1 VRVLGLETATP
12 YGSVAVVG
20 AEGLRGE
27 ITALVPMR
35 HLEWLLPAV
44 ERVLAEAAIRRE
56 DIEGLAVSIGP
67 GGFTGLRIAIATAAA
82 WARAAGIPVIGLSTL
97 EGLAATVA
105 GPGLIA
111 PLLDAKRGEVAAA
124 LFRREDDLTLTRLHD
139 DIVLSPDRLA
149 EVVDADQ
156 PALLLGDGLARWGEA
171 IHHTLPAARQGAPA
185 AWVPRAAVVA
195 ALGRERL
202 LGGRGDDPYRLA
214 PRYGRSPAMATMG

>member
-20 AEGLRGE
+20 AEGLRAE

-35 HLEWLLPAV
+35 HLEWLLPAA

-97 EGLAATVA
+97 EGLAATVP

-156 PALLLGDGLARWGEA
+156 PALLLGDGLARWGEV
-171 IHHTLPAARQGAPA
+171 IRHVLPAARQAPPA